1 MAEFAIKKI
10 NDLNTSEKNAV
21 DKFVMIPDTNGE
33 FINTIKYLDY
43 HPLGRFQDE
52 SICIQE
58 KGSKS
63 IVGVMMA
70 ALSPENNNCIVSH
83 PGTTFAG
90 PIIKRCV
97 NVQYSLE
104 LLKLL
109 MEYYEK
115 RYNKIIIRTA
125 PALFGNQPNGLI
137 DYFLSVNGYKYEISA
152 LSNVIDLTGINCEND
167 VINMFDRKKRNK
179 LRKNLQ
185 GDTISIYKKNLVDQ
199 TVWQLINE
207 NLENKFSARTTH
219 TWEEITELVNR
230 FPKSIDVFYT
240 VDKEGE
246 YCAFSLNYRFK
257 NIYHTQYMG
266 LNYEK
271 RAYNPNVYLVY
282 YMMIEAKK
290 QGFKYFSFGAST
302 EKQGQYLNTGLFE
315 YKAGYGGGEIIL
327 PSYKKEV
334 RGIQ

>member
-1 MAEFAIKKI
+1 MAEFIIKRIK
-10 NDLNTSEKNAV
+10 DLNTSEKNAV
-21 DKFVMIPDTNGE
+21 DKFIINPDTNGE

-58 KGSKS
+58 KGSRS

-70 ALSPENNNCIVSH
+70 AISSDNDCIVSH

-90 PIIKRCV
+90 PIIKRCI

-104 LLKLL
+104 VLKLL
-109 MEYYEK
+109 MEYYET
-115 RYNKIIIRTA
+115 RYDKIIIRTA
-125 PALFGNQPNGLI
+125 PAVFGNQPNGLI
-137 DYFLSVNGYKYEISA
+137 DYYLSVNGYKYEISA

-167 VINMFDRKKRNK
+167 VVNMFDGKKRNK

-185 GDTISIYKKNLVDQ
+185 GDKIFIYKKNLVDQ
-199 TVWQLINE
+199 TVWQSINE
-207 NLENKFSARTTH
+207 NLENKFSTRTTH
-219 TWEEITELVNR
+219 TWEEIADLVNR
-230 FPKSIDVFYT
+230 FPKDIDVFYAD
-240 VDKEGE
+240 DKEGE

-257 NIYHTQYMG
+257 TVYHTQYMG

-271 RAYNPNVYLVY
+271 RVYNPNVYLIY
-282 YMMIEAKK
+282 HLMTEAKK

-327 PSYKKEV
+327 PRYKKEMG
-334 RGIQ
+334 GI